1 MHDRVSTASQP
12 SEQQLSNSSLLPSEC
27 NLRVNSTCT
36 EASNWPAYYPEQRF
50 TRPVLFLLN
59 PRGGSGRALEL
70 FKNVINPALYEAGIE
85 YSLFITG
92 AHAISR

>member
-1 MHDRVSTASQP
+1 MCAETP
-12 SEQQLSNSSLLPSEC
+12 
-27 NLRVNSTCT
+27 
-36 EASNWPAYYPEQRF
+36 NWPAYYPEQRF

-59 PRGGSGRALEL
+59 PHGGSGRALEL

-92 AHAISR
+92 ARAVSRAGTSTGLSPYRLCKHHEHSSLYSTH